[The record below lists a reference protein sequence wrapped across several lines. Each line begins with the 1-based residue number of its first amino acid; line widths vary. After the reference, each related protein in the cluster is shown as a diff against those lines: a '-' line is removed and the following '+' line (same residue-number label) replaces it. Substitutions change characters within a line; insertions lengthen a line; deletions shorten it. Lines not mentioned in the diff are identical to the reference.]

1 MNLEKKVVI
10 ITGASSGIGKSLAI
24 HAFEKKMKV
33 LLAARSLQEMENI
46 VKERKPD
53 PDDYLI
59 IKTDVSN
66 QMDCEQLINLT
77 IQKFGK
83 IDILINNAGISMR
96 AIFSELDLNVLK
108 KLMDVNFWGTV
119 YCTHYALPWLL
130 KSKGSVVGV
139 SSVAGFRGLPAR
151 TGYSASKFAMHGFL
165 ESLRTE
171 NLHNGLHVLLACP
184 GFTASNIRKNA
195 FGKDG
200 KIQGESPRNE
210 HTMMQPDEVASHIFK
225 AIEKRKRDLVLT
237 RQGKITLWMNK
248 FFPSITDK
256 LVFNHMASEADS
268 PLSGK

>member
-24 HAFEKKMKV
+24 HAFEKGMKV
-33 LLAARSLQEMENI
+33 VLAARSAEKMKDL
-46 VKERKPD
+46 VRDKKYRKE
-53 PDDYLI
+53 DYLVVRC
-59 IKTDVSN
+59 DVSN
-66 QMDCEQLINLT
+66 QLDCEHLIGIT
-77 IQKFGK
+77 IEKFGK

-151 TGYSASKFAMHGFL
+151 TGYSASKFAMHGFF

-195 FGKDG
+195 FGKNG
-200 KIQGESPRNE
+200 NIQGESPRNE
-210 HTMMQPDEVASHIFK
+210 HTMMQPNEVALYIFK
-225 AIEKRKRDLVLT
+225 AIEKRKRNLVLT

-248 FFPSITDK
+248 LFPSITDK
-256 LVFNHMASEADS
+256 LVYNHMAREEDS
-268 PLSGK
+268 PISKK

>member
-1 MNLEKKVVI
+1 MNLEKKVII
-10 ITGASSGIGKSLAI
+10 ITGASSGIGKSLALLAI
-24 HAFEKKMKV
+24 EKKMKV
-33 LLAARSLQEMENI
+33 VLAARSVQEMEEI
-46 VKERKPD
+46 VKEKNLKQ
-53 PDDYLI
+53 DDYLI
-59 IKTDVSN
+59 VKTDVSN
-66 QMDCEQLINLT
+66 QMECKLLIHLT
-77 IQKFGK
+77 IEKFGK
-83 IDILINNAGISMR
+83 LDVLINNAGISMR

-130 KSKGSVVGV
+130 GTKGSVVGV

-171 NLHNGLHVLLACP
+171 NLHTGLHVLLACP

-200 KIQGESPRNE
+200 EIQGESPRNE
-210 HTMMQPDEVASHIFK
+210 HAMMQPDEVARHIFK
-225 AIEKRKRDLVLT
+225 AIKKRKRDLVLT

-248 FFPSITDK
+248 LFPSITDK

-268 PLSGK
+268 PLLRK